1 MTVIKYIHCKHARS
15 SLGDQSCP
23 WIGLTNGLVEI
34 FQFLVGWV
42 GSTIPKL
49 LKILKDYVNAL
60 KARLDK
66 ISLHQLSS

>member
-49 LKILKDYVNAL
+49 LKNLKGL
-60 KARLDK
+60 C
-66 ISLHQLSS
+66 